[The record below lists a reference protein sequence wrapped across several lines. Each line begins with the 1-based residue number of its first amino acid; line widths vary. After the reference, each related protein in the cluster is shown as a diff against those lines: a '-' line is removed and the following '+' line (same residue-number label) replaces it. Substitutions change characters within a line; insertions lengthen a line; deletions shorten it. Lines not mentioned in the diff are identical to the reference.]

1 MQNWAENVLK
11 EMEQR
16 LSGTREKD
24 MRFFRIDEL
33 RRNIKRIDNYTPD
46 CDICRNLKNETEIV
60 LAHVNEAVNVPGS
73 HRRELDRLMARLARH
88 MMKVHSF
95 YPPYY
100 FNYLYTTYGL
110 FAGLVVAML
119 VFFLFLFKYSE
130 LIAAIFFV
138 AGLLI
143 GQILG
148 GKKDRRIRSDQKLM

>member
-33 RRNIKRIDNYTPD
+33 RRNIKRIDDYAPD

-88 MMKVHSF
+88 MMKVHRY

-100 FNYLYTTYGL
+100 FNYLYSFYGITSGSL
-110 FAGLVVAML
+110 LGLSVVLMIPSKPWELVAAGFILG
-119 VFFLFLFKYSE
+119 
-130 LIAAIFFV
+130 II
-138 AGLLI
+138 I
-143 GQILG
+143 GQFYG
-148 GKKDRRIRSDQKLM
+148 GKKDRIVRRNDRLM

>member
-88 MMKVHSF
+88 MMKTHRY

-100 FNYLYTTYGL
+100 FNYLYSFYG
-110 FAGLVVAML
+110 
-119 VFFLFLFKYSE
+119 
-130 LIAAIFFV
+130 IAAGSLL
-138 AGLLI
+138 GLLVTLVIPSKPWELLAAGFVFGIII
-143 GQILG
+143 GQFFG
-148 GKKDRRIRSDQKLM
+148 GKKDRIVRRNDRLM